1 MPGVLSLGQGGLE
14 LLDLGAIR
22 LSLAAQLFEVRAE
35 LRLEALRFLDATRRI
50 SADGRLGRLRSRR
63 RMPNE
68 REWAEFRAKRDT
80 DESLPPI

>member
-1 MPGVLSLGQGGLE
+1 ME

-22 LSLAAQLFEVRAE
+22 RSLAAQLFEVRFEVREE